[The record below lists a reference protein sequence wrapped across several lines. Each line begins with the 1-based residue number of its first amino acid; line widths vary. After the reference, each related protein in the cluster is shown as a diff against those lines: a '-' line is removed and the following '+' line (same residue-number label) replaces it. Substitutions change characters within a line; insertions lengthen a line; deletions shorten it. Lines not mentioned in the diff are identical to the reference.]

1 MSRKDY
7 IKIAEVLNLMY
18 NTKYDDGEDM
28 YCNFTLED
36 LIDVLSRIFKH
47 DNERFD
53 GKRFYNACTEKGGG

>member
-28 YCNFTLED
+28 YCNFTLEV
-36 LIDVLSRIFKH
+36 LMNVLSSIFKH

-53 GKRFYNACTEKGGG
+53 GKRFYNACTEKGGE